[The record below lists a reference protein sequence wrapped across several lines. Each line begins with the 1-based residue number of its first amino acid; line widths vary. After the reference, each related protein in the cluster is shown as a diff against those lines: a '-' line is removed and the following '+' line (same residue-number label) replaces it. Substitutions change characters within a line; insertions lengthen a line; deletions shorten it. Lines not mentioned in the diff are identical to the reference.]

1 MRGSFRHAGLSDD
14 ILFFCIEQK
23 KLVITG
29 FTPLKTGL
37 RKKCLQ
43 KKDVWDR
50 LDEAKM
56 TGRSAERRGGV
67 IEAYP
72 GSCREGKAL
81 VRRLERGEAEKS

>member
-56 TGRSAERRGGV
+56 TGRSAERRGVSLRHTRGAV
-67 IEAYP
+67 
-72 GSCREGKAL
+72 GKGKL
-81 VRRLERGEAEKS
+81 